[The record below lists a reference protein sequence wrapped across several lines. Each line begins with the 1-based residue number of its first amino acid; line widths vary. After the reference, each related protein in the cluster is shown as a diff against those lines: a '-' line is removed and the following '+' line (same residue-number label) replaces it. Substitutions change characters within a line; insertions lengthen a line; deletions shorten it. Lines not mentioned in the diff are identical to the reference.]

1 MKNKVEVKGFEPWST
16 EWEFRLYLVNQQCCS
31 GGNYPQM
38 EGFLTKFKI
47 ENMSPQETP
56 EIKH

>member
-1 MKNKVEVKGFEPWST
+1 MPKKSLTTLVYQLNEMTGNGNY
-16 EWEFRLYLVNQQCCS
+16 RVNQQCCS
-31 GGNYPQM
+31 GGNYPEM